1 MRRIVLVA
9 LLLFTVAWGWNAMD
23 RSIVPVSVAEPRTET
38 SEARQY
44 VDQTI
49 SVLLEANRFA
59 DVSSGTSHVLPTNAA
74 RRFRPGGFSFDYLF
88 VCLITGQN
96 RIIDYSY
103 KSFLL
108 LSQSY
113 AAHLKAMGYYI
124 FTLRKIII

>member
-9 LLLFTVAWGWNAMD
+9 FFLFIVAWGWHATG
-23 RSIVPVSVAEPRTET
+23 RSIVPASVAEPRIET

-49 SVLLEANRFA
+49 GVLLEANRFA
-59 DVSSGTSHVLPTNAA
+59 DVSNGTSNILPTNPA

-88 VCLITGQN
+88 ICLITGQN

-108 LSQSY
+108 LSQLY
-113 AAHLKAMGYYI
+113 AARLKAMGYYI
-124 FTLRKIII
+124 FTLRKIIV